1 MDWEAPPF
9 IAATMVSGHFARV
22 PRYCDKL
29 RQSSGLAAQQP
40 HSGQELVDWLA
51 TQARVTTRL
60 VSKLQAEL
68 KSSGV
73 DVRFGR
79 GSLLDANTIR
89 VQSDSGQ
96 TELVRA
102 DHLIL
107 ATGSRPDVGGEDLG
121 PGFVNIDQFLRRSYF
136 PQRSLIIGGGYV
148 GCEIASILRSLGSI
162 VTLVEKS
169 HLLPDWDQFISSF
182 IARTLHD
189 SGVRLHF
196 GQELD

>member
-89 VQSDSGQ
+89 VKSDSGQ

-102 DHLIL
+102 DHLVL
-107 ATGSRPDVGGEDLG
+107 ATGSRPDVGGER
-121 PGFVNIDQFLRRSYF
+121 LRR
-136 PQRSLIIGGGYV
+136 
-148 GCEIASILRSLGSI
+148 
-162 VTLVEKS
+162 LV
-169 HLLPDWDQFISSF
+169 Q
-182 IARTLHD
+182 
-189 SGVRLHF
+189 
-196 GQELD
+196 Q

>member
-1 MDWEAPPF
+1 LGGTSFHRGYYGVRAFRACAE
-9 IAATMVSGHFARV
+9 I
-22 PRYCDKL
+22 L

-40 HSGQELVDWLA
+40 HSGQELVEWLA

-107 ATGSRPDVGGEDLG
+107 ATGSRPDVGGER
-121 PGFVNIDQFLRRSYF
+121 LRR
-136 PQRSLIIGGGYV
+136 
-148 GCEIASILRSLGSI
+148 
-162 VTLVEKS
+162 LV
-169 HLLPDWDQFISSF
+169 Q
-182 IARTLHD
+182 
-189 SGVRLHF
+189 
-196 GQELD
+196 Q